1 MTTLQVTNRL
11 GAIGTSAARF
21 ARPLRDALVVV
32 GIGRAPWLFF
42 VQGIRLWVFVGA
54 FRVFGR

>member
-1 MTTLQVTNRL
+1 MTTLQIDSRL
-11 GAIGTSAARF
+11 EAIGTSAARF

-42 VQGIRLWVFVGA
+42 VQGIRPWVFVGA